1 MSNKPT
7 KRSTK
12 SEIVPVDG
20 KSYLETSEIQ
30 PGSKGA
36 VVAQILQ
43 TMDIASRVDTDN
55 FESLQNALQEY
66 LQVCMLT
73 NTSVTNTN
81 LYAALGVS
89 DDTISKW
96 LTGERRGSDPR
107 YREFAAQVKRICA
120 QYRELAAAEGKLHP
134 TLTIW
139 WQKNYDG
146 FRDEPIVV
154 KEVTDIAA
162 PVDPEEIAKKYQR
175 LRRDDSGERMEAERE
190 RRSVSMPVY
199 DEEEEENDE

>member
-1 MSNKPT
+1 MSNKT

-20 KSYLETSEIQ
+20 KSYLDAAEIK

-43 TMDIASRVDTDN
+43 TMDIASRVDNDSI
-55 FESLQNALQEY
+55 ESLQNALQEY

-73 NTSVTNTN
+73 NTSVTNTG

-107 YREFAAQVKRICA
+107 YREFAAKVKAICA

-146 FRDEPIVV
+146 FRDDPVII
-154 KEVTDIAA
+154 KEVTDVAA

-190 RRSVSMPVY
+190 RRSITMPVY
-199 DEEEEENDE
+199 EEEEEENNE

>member
-190 RRSVSMPVY
+190 RRSVSVPVY